1 MTENKLFNDLNSM
14 SCNTEAKLQ
23 VLTATNSVRLKTNLI
38 GVDPGNSIILAMKN
52 DSDWLS
58 IRKHLHE
65 GQGVIVRLVSPNE
78 TKARIVAFRSNIQKI
93 ITICGRWMVLDYPKQ
108 MQEVALRKHSRISI
122 QITSSI
128 LTEDLQSQLSYGTIC
143 DISINGCAF
152 FGEPIAN
159 FDIGQSYQL
168 QIQYSQTQMS
178 EAVPIILKSIT
189 EADSEKQKY
198 GFAFNVGDK
207 EITNFIQEVLF
218 HHLYN

>member
-1 MTENKLFNDLNSM
+1 MTEKELFSDLNSM
-14 SCNTEAKLQ
+14 CCNTEAQLQ

-58 IRKHLHE
+58 IKKYLHE

-93 ITICGRWMVLDYPKQ
+93 ITICGRWMVIDYPKK
-108 MQEVALRKHSRISI
+108 MQEVALRKQSRISI

-128 LTEDLQSQLSYGTIC
+128 LTEDLQSLLSYGTIC
-143 DISINGCAF
+143 DISIDGCAF
-152 FGEPIAN
+152 FGESIAN
-159 FDIGQSYQL
+159 CKIGQSYQL
-168 QIQYSQTQMS
+168 QIQYSPTQLS
-178 EAVPIILKSIT
+178 EAVPITLKSIAET
-189 EADSEKQKY
+189 DSEKQKY
-198 GFAFNVGDK
+198 GFAFNVVEK
-207 EITNFIQEVLF
+207 KMTNFIQEVLF